1 MEEIMAR
8 GFNSFVL
15 LLCVIATMSL
25 VTGCFSQSKTSMSS
39 EFAPLSNS
47 VGNFEDIELPSEM
60 EWDSEKSMAIKTDSF
75 RGGIL
80 VYSGKV
86 EINSL
91 KDYLTSSMKN
101 HQWKHVGEAS
111 SEEIMIA
118 FIKPNKTCMI
128 TLSEGFGGSLGSTYL
143 TMYITVDVAAS
154 KRLNPFGEPIS
165 Q

>member
-1 MEEIMAR
+1 MVR
-8 GFNSFVL
+8 G
-15 LLCVIATMSL
+15 VICFFMLFFAATSL
-25 VTGCFSQSKTSMSS
+25 IFLNGCTSQSKTSMPADL
-39 EFAPLSNS
+39 APLSNS

-60 EWDSEKSMAIKTDSF
+60 KWNSEESMAIKTDSF

-91 KDYLTSSMKN
+91 KDFITTSMKN

-128 TLSEGFGGSLGSTYL
+128 TLEEGFGGSLGSTYL
-143 TMYITVDVAAS
+143 TMYITVDVTAG

-165 Q
+165 N